1 MDAKYIEFFKQLT
14 STPSPSG
21 HEEKAQRIFMDFT
34 KPFADEVKSD
44 INGNAIAVKYG
55 TGHGKKPYS
64 VMLSGHADEIGLMV
78 SHIDESG
85 YVYAR
90 MIGGMDISLLPG
102 LRLDIHHEGKT
113 VRAIVGKK
121 PIHMLRDGDEAKPKL
136 EDLWLDIGAIDRE
149 DALKKV
155 AVGDVVTFIPQFEYL
170 NGDFIVSKGTDDKA
184 GVFVAAMV
192 MNLIHKSKKI
202 YPDVYAV
209 STVGEEVGA
218 KGAKTS
224 SFDIKPMIAIAL
236 DVTFVSDHPGVD
248 KKVYGDVGVGKGP
261 AITIGS
267 MINKQ
272 VLNLFKKTAEEE
284 KIPVQFEISPTR
296 SGTDGDVLHNNLS
309 GIALA
314 IISIPN
320 RYMHS
325 PNEVVSLNDMENAAK
340 LIAGFLKRLGPD
352 FNPYPVQ

>member
-1 MDAKYIEFFKQLT
+1 MESKYIEFFKQLT

-21 HEEKAQRIFMDFT
+21 NEEKAQRLFLDFT
-34 KPFADEVKSD
+34 KPYADELKTD
-44 INGNAIAVKYG
+44 INGNAVAIRFG
-55 TGHGKKPYS
+55 SSHNGNPLS

-78 SHIDESG
+78 SHIDENG

-90 MIGGMDISLLPG
+90 VIGGMDISLLPG
-102 LRLDIHHEGKT
+102 MRLDIHHENRV

-121 PIHMLRDGDEAKPKL
+121 PIHMLRDGDESKPKM
-136 EDLWLDIGAIDRE
+136 EDLWLDIGAKDKE
-149 DALKKV
+149 DAIKKV
-155 AVGDVVTFIPQFEYL
+155 AIGDVITFLPQFEHL
-170 NGDFIVSKGTDDKA
+170 DNDLIVSKGTDDKA

-192 MNLIHKSKKI
+192 MTLLHKVKKL

-224 SFDIKPMIAIAL
+224 SFNIKPTIALAL
-236 DVTFVSDHPGVD
+236 DVTFTSDHPGVD
-248 KKVYGDVGVGKGP
+248 KRIFGEVSLGKGP
-261 AITIGS
+261 VLTMGS
-267 MINKQ
+267 MINKK
-272 VLNLFKKTAEEE
+272 VLSLLKKTAEEDS
-284 KIPVQFEISPTR
+284 IPVQFEISPTR
-296 SGTDGDVLHNNLS
+296 SGTDGDVIHNNLS

-320 RYMHS
+320 RYMHT
-325 PNEVVSLNDMENAAK
+325 PNEIVSLNDLENAAK

-352 FNPYPVQ
+352 FNPNPVQ